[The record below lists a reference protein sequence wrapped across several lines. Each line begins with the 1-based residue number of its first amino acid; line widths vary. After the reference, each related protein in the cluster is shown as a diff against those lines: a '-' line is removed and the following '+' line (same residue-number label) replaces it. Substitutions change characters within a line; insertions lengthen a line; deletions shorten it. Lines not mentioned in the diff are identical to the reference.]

1 MTVREYLSGREEKL
15 RSELLRGFLVR
26 EPAAP
31 FFSHQAVV
39 TRTTVLLDEHVRA
52 QGLGVVCVSPID
64 VILDEPNAIVVQPD
78 VVFVSTERVGIIRNQ
93 IWGAPDLVVEV
104 ISPRT
109 ARRDRTSKL
118 KLYRQF
124 GVQEY
129 WIMDHR
135 SVTVVPLQI
144 AAARRRR
151 LTGNAMVRSAVIAGF
166 QLPARSFFDA

>member
-1 MTVREYLSGREEKL
+1 MTVREYLNGREEKL
-15 RSELLRGFLVR
+15 RSELLRGFVVR

-39 TRTTVLLDEHVRA
+39 TRTTVLLDEHVRT

-64 VILDEPNAIVVQPD
+64 VILDEPNAVVVQPD

-118 KLYRQF
+118 KLYQRY
-124 GVQEY
+124 GVREY
-129 WIMDHR
+129 WIVDDR
-135 SVTVVPLQI
+135 SVTVVALQ
-144 AAARRRR
+144 AEGARKRR
-151 LTGNAMVRSAVIAGF
+151 LAGGARVRSAVIAGF
-166 QLPARSFFDA
+166 QLPARSFFDV